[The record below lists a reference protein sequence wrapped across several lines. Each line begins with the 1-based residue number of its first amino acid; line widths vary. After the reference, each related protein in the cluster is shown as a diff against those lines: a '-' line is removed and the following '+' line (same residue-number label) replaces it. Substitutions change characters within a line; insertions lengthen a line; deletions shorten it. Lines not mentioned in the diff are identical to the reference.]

1 MMLGSISVIGR
12 IMLPSFLLLCG
23 QTVFAQPTPVDESKT
38 IEPTEG
44 LNDQV
49 GSEVEDS
56 TTVNTTVDIE
66 SETPQ
71 IQAVQ
76 STEPEVKFAKFVSTK
91 EVEIYVDEQGQ
102 QLLYH
107 GQPYFIRGMNWGY
120 VPIGTNYSYNFWA
133 EPDWV
138 IKTALDKEMRL
149 LQQMGVNSI
158 RQYNGIP
165 PEWVTY
171 IYKNYGITTMINHTV
186 GRYGMEIDGT
196 WVPVTN
202 YQDPRT
208 RELLKAQVTTVIEKY
223 KDVEGVLL
231 WLLGNEN
238 NYGLHWSSFE
248 IEQLPKD
255 DQYTEKA
262 KYLYSLMGEITD
274 EIHTLDDQHPVAI
287 ANGDVQYIDL
297 IAEYAPNLDLFGTNV
312 YRGVSVRDLYQVVED
327 TLNIPVFFSEFGSD
341 AYNAKTKEEAHLD
354 QAFYLREQWEEIYL
368 NTHNRG
374 VGNAIGGYTFQWAD
388 GWWKYLQEENLD
400 IQDNNASWPNGGY
413 KFDHVEGQNNMNEE
427 WFGICAKGFPDEN
440 NLFELY
446 PRASYYLLRDAYQ
459 VSPYSSVTDADIVAH
474 FDTLEPSQYD
484 FEYTAQVRLAQVQ
497 EATQFR
503 VRDIRSHMYS
513 FGADKGQGDGR
524 QMQHLE
530 SFFVD
535 LEGTPS
541 ADLKG
546 DVSLNILGN
555 VPNGRIDD
563 LYYEARGRTFTVE
576 GTDSAVGSLP
586 QDVTIQD
593 NERLQVYSA
602 NIEWRA
608 ENFDMTAFYRGE
620 GHYHWA
626 HEGDFFNFYR
636 EAHYGPNPDIYN
648 AAVPIGAE
656 FDGRNSLEGWKMAI
670 GPQIYWGANPTAILK
685 YEKQRG
691 NWYTSLVH
699 QEDVANQGAIT
710 TLNAIPEQ
718 PLRRSAL
725 YASRNF
731 GGVKAEAGF
740 LLSGLNKVGQ
750 SFQRAE
756 EELEQ
761 GQNYADSEYTI
772 VDDQVYWL
780 DAIGGKARLT
790 KSAGKVMWYGQGGY
804 QGIVADA
811 GGDQDVRFTGWQTR
825 NSGRGNHWH
834 GMGGLA
840 FAVGNIQI
848 APHILTQK
856 PLVGPMPRID
866 GEVSNT
872 GVFQPTMIPR
882 SLFSAPFMV
891 LENRETTI
899 GELLIAY
906 DQTPGTWMWYWDND
920 VKEDAKFAGYVSLR
934 YIHQPTSRDATIGF
948 DEYGTLFAFSDAPD
962 AADLWEI
969 TSRVIVTADSGAR
982 VVLNAQVGTAQSGGD
997 DSRMIDYTR
1006 VQLRGWHNNLH
1017 TDWQFKFNDWG
1028 PFDYHRVYNLT
1039 FPFQTIGRME
1049 MGMTKP
1055 RYGEFYP
1062 RIGVLS
1068 KFRLTD
1074 ENSPDHVTMS
1084 GWPNDWGRQYEVGAY
1099 VSFGR

>member
-1 MMLGSISVIGR
+1 MRGSKNAIGC
-12 IMLPSFLLLCG
+12 FLL
-23 QTVFAQPTPVDESKT
+23 PTLYWMGGFDVSA
-38 IEPTEG
+38 EP
-44 LNDQV
+44 L
-49 GSEVEDS
+49 SSS
-56 TTVNTTVDIE
+56 TTQSVETTVGESVNTEINSEIE
-66 SETPQ
+66 
-71 IQAVQ
+71 Q
-76 STEPEVKFAKFVSTK
+76 SNVPIEEPDSKPVLSGFTSNKVAEVYKDKR
-91 EVEIYVDEQGQ
+91 GQ
-102 QLLYH
+102 VLLFN
-107 GQPYFIRGMNWGY
+107 GEPYFIRGMNWGY

-133 EPDWV
+133 EPEWM
-138 IKTALDKEMRL
+138 IKAALDKEMRL

-165 PEWVTY
+165 PKWVTY
-171 IYKNYGITTMINHTV
+171 IYQNYGITTMINHTV
-186 GRYGMEIDGT
+186 GRYGMEIDGN

-202 YQDPRT
+202 YADPRT
-208 RELLKAQVTTVIEKY
+208 RELLKAEVKAVVEQY

-255 DQYTEKA
+255 EQYQEKA
-262 KYLYSLMGEITD
+262 KHLYSLMGEITD
-274 EIHTLDDQHPVAI
+274 EIHALDTQHPVGI

-297 IAEYAPNLDLFGTNV
+297 IAQHAPNLDLFGTNV

-327 TLNIPVFFSEFGSD
+327 TLDIPVFFSEFGSD
-341 AYNAKTKEEAHLD
+341 AYNAKTKSEAHLD
-354 QAFYLREQWEEIYL
+354 QAYYLREQWKEIYL
-368 NTHNRG
+368 NAHDRG

-400 IQDNNASWPNGGY
+400 VHDTNANWPNGGY
-413 KFDHVEGQNNMNEE
+413 EFDFVDGQNNMNEE

-459 VSPYSSVTDADIVAH
+459 ISPYATGVSDTEIARH
-474 FDTLEPSQYD
+474 FDRLEPSDYD
-484 FEYTAQVRLAQVQ
+484 FEYTARVGLAEAEQ
-497 EATQFR
+497 ATQFR
-503 VRDIRSHMYS
+503 VKDIRTHMYS
-513 FGADKGQGDGR
+513 FGADRGQGNGR

-535 LEGTPS
+535 LEGEPS

-546 DVSLNILGN
+546 ELSLNILGN
-555 VPNGRIDD
+555 VPDGRIDE
-563 LYYEARGRTFTVE
+563 LYYEARGRRFTVE
-576 GTDSAVGSLP
+576 GTSGSDGVP
-586 QDVTIQD
+586 QEITIQD
-593 NERLQVYSA
+593 NERLQVYAA

-608 ENFDMTAFYRGE
+608 EQFDMTAFYRGQ

-656 FDGRNSLEGWKMAI
+656 FDGRNSLEGWKLAI

-685 YEKQRG
+685 YEKQLG
-691 NWYTSLVH
+691 SWYTSVVH

-718 PLRRSAL
+718 PLRRSAF
-725 YASRNF
+725 YASRNL
-731 GGVKAEAGF
+731 GSVKAELGL

-750 SFQRAE
+750 SFQRADQAIE
-756 EELEQ
+756 D
-761 GQNYADSEYTI
+761 GVNYAGSDYTI
-772 VDDQVYWL
+772 IDDQVFWA
-780 DAIGGKARLT
+780 DALGGKARLT
-790 KSAGKVMWYGQGGY
+790 KNSGRVLWYGQSGY
-804 QGIVADA
+804 QGVVADA
-811 GGDQDVRFTGWQTR
+811 GSDQDVRFTGWQTR

-834 GMGGLA
+834 AMGGFA
-840 FAVGNIQI
+840 FGMGNIQI

-856 PLVGPMPRID
+856 PLVGPMPRIE
-866 GEVSNT
+866 GSISNN
-872 GVFQPTMIPR
+872 GIFHPTTTPR

-920 VKEDAKFAGYVSLR
+920 IKEDAKVSGYVSLR
-934 YIHQPTSRDATIGF
+934 YIHQPTTRDATIGF
-948 DEYGTLFAFSDAPD
+948 DEYGTLFAFSDAPE
-962 AADLWEI
+962 AADLWEVN
-969 TSRVIVTADSGAR
+969 SRLILNADSGAR
-982 VVLNAQVGTAQSGGD
+982 LVLNTQVGTAQSGGD
-997 DSRMIDYTR
+997 DSRVIQYTR
-1006 VQLRGWHNNLH
+1006 LQVRGWHNNLH

-1039 FPFQTIGRME
+1039 FPFQTIGRLE

-1055 RYGEFYP
+1055 RYGNVYP

-1074 ENSPDHVTMS
+1074 EFSPDHIPMA
-1084 GWPNDWGRQYEVGAY
+1084 GWANDWGRQYEVGAY
-1099 VSFGR
+1099 VSFAR